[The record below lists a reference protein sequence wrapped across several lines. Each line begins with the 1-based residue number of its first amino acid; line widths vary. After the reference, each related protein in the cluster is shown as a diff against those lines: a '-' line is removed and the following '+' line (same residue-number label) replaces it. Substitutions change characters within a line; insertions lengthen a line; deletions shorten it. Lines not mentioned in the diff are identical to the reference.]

1 MERKILAIFV
11 SLLFLTTIPSVLG
24 EIADS
29 ESDFRE
35 NNLDF
40 DRVWMKGLLSRSNR
54 FPPYRYLA
62 IRLVVIY
69 NISSNPQREVY
80 WFKWITFRDSAYM
93 GRRYE
98 VGLGLSI
105 FYIGYVEGL
114 EIAP

>member
-1 MERKILAIFV
+1 MKRKILAILI
-11 SLLFLTTIPSVLG
+11 SMLFIAMIPSVIG
-24 EIADS
+24 VNF
-29 ESDFRE
+29 ESDIVDSS
-35 NNLDF
+35 LF
-40 DRVWMKGLLSRSNR
+40 DERVWMKGLLSRSNR

-98 VGLGLSI
+98 VGLGLFI

-114 EIAP
+114 EIAS